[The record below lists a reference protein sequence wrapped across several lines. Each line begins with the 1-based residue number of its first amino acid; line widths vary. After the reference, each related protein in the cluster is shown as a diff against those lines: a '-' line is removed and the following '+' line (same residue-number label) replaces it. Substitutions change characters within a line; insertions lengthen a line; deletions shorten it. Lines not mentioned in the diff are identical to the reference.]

1 MYALGLMASG
11 KDTKT
16 GKCVIDWYFGDK
28 RAERNGLILA
38 SMEKYPKHILALFLL
53 LYLKE
58 SAARM
63 LGARM
68 NIFQ

>member
-1 MYALGLMASG
+1 MYALGLMAAG

-38 SMEKYPKHILALFLL
+38 SMEKYPHSYPSAVFVALSERECGV
-53 LYLKE
+53 YQK
-58 SAARM
+58 
-63 LGARM
+63 
-68 NIFQ
+68 